1 VAPARTSAGADVV
14 AVAARDPQRA
24 KAFADKHGIP
34 VVHDSYDAL
43 VADPDIDAVYNPL
56 PNGLHATWT
65 LAALDAGKHVLCEKP
80 FTANAHE
87 ARFVVNAARASGRV
101 VMEAFHYRYHPLAKR
116 MREIVDSGELG
127 EIRHVE
133 AAMCFP
139 LPRFSDI
146 RYRYDLAGGAT
157 MDAGCYPVHIVRMLG
172 REEPQVVSAKAR
184 LHNPDVDRAMT
195 AELRFP
201 SGHTGRV
208 TASMWSRALLRMS
221 ARVVGENGQLTVL
234 NPFMPQLFHRL
245 TVRVGGHRRVE
256 RFDRRPTYAYQLDAF
271 TAAVLSGEPVLT
283 PPEDAAA
290 NMTVIDAIYTAA
302 GLRLR
307 SA

>member
-1 VAPARTSAGADVV
+1 
-14 AVAARDPQRA
+14 
-24 KAFADKHGIP
+24 
-34 VVHDSYDAL
+34 
-43 VADPDIDAVYNPL
+43 
-56 PNGLHATWT
+56 
-65 LAALDAGKHVLCEKP
+65 
-80 FTANAHE
+80 
-87 ARFVVNAARASGRV
+87 
-101 VMEAFHYRYHPLAKR
+101 MEAFHYRYHPLAKR

-127 EIRHVE
+127 KIRHVE

-184 LHNPDVDRAMT
+184 LHNLDVDRAMT

-208 TASMWSRALLRMS
+208 TASMWSRSLLRMS

-245 TVRVGGHRRVE
+245 T
-256 RFDRRPTYAYQLDAF
+256 
-271 TAAVLSGEPVLT
+271 
-283 PPEDAAA
+283 
-290 NMTVIDAIYTAA
+290 
-302 GLRLR
+302 
-307 SA
+307 